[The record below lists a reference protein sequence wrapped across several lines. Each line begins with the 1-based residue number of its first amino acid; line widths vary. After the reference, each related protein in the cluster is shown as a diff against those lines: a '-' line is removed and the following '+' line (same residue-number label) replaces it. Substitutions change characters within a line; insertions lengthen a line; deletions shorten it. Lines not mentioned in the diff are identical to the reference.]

1 MKKNLCL
8 FLMTVL
14 LLSSCSSHENDM
26 EKQTH
31 ADTTAETQ
39 ALAEGT
45 NAETD
50 VTTQAPSTE
59 IFDDNTIYVSY
70 ATEKMA
76 SINLNTAGQ
85 AFELRS
91 YQTFHDLTQ
100 VEHTTQKGKTDIVLT
115 VGGEEKKFVYEQT
128 TLVTLEGEI
137 VSERSCDRYRLK
149 SGSGS
154 LRVNYDG
161 TLEYFELYD
170 LKEGNGTVK
179 MTNEKAKEI
188 VREFSKEWLPEN
200 NFDGYSPHIKVGK
213 DYGSSVAYIRYLHGY
228 RCADSCYFYIN
239 TDGQVYEFGNDDL
252 GSFDAFDYITQEQ
265 LDATKQRLLRSV
277 SALVRRPDED
287 SILLTIGD
295 DGNLYMQVIASGMA
309 FGEDGM
315 WTENMEMVAETY
327 YARVNP

>member
-45 NAETD
+45 NADTD

-59 IFDDNTIYVSY
+59 IFDDNIIYVQ
-70 ATEKMA
+70 KA
-76 SINLNTAGQ
+76 SVHHLNTAGQ

-91 YQTFHDLTQ
+91 YQAFHDLTQ
-100 VEHTTQKGKTDIVLT
+100 VEHTTQKGKSDIVVT
-115 VGGEEKKFVYEQT
+115 VGGEEKKFVYDLT

-149 SGSGS
+149 SGSGN

-170 LKEGNGTVK
+170 LEEGNGTVK
-179 MTNEKAKEI
+179 MTDEKAKEI
-188 VREFSKEWLPEN
+188 VREFSKEWFPEN
-200 NFDGYSPHIKVGK
+200 NFDGYSPHITIGK

-228 RCADSCYFYIN
+228 RCADSCYFKIN

-295 DGNLYMQVIASGMA
+295 DGNLYMQVNASGMA